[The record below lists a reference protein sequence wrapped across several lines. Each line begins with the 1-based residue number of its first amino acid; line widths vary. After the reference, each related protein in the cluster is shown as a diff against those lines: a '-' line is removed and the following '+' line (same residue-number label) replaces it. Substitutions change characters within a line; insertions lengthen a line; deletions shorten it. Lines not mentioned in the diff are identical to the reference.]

1 MPATAKQ
8 IEKFLTSLEPAI
20 ARAFREAVEAMRSRA
35 NISQLE
41 AAIAA
46 MDYER
51 AFAAAG
57 LRDYSWVQVPEATRA
72 AYAQAGAFTI
82 ASDVPK
88 SFGLSFNIN
97 NPRARDWIAA
107 HSSRFVTEV
116 NLGQQRAIRAIIT
129 TGFEQGRNP
138 RNVALDIVGRVSNQ
152 TGRRTGGVIGLHEQ
166 FAEFAINAR
175 DQLTNLDPGYFA
187 RTRRDRRFDSV
198 VRRAIDSGSP
208 LTQSQ
213 IDVIVGSYEN
223 RLLQTRATNI
233 ARTEA
238 LTSLNEAADE
248 ALRQVVD
255 EGLAPPDAIKKIWD
269 ATLDQRTR
277 PTHAEANGQEVG
289 MDEPFFVG
297 GYAMMHP
304 GDENAPPDET
314 INCRCV
320 VRHKVD
326 FSKVD

>member
-8 IEKFLTSLEPAI
+8 IEAFMASLEPAI
-20 ARAFREAVEAMRSRA
+20 ARAFRQAVESIRSRA

-57 LRDYSWVQVPEATRA
+57 IRDYAWVQVPEATRA

-129 TGFEQGRNP
+129 NGFEAGRNP
-138 RNVALDIVGRVSNQ
+138 RSVALDIVGRVSQQ

-166 FAEFAINAR
+166 FADFATNAR
-175 DQLTNLDPGYFA
+175 TQLASLDSGYFT
-187 RTRRDRRFDSV
+187 RTRRDKRFDSV
-198 VRRAIDSGSP
+198 VRRAIESGES
-208 LTQSQ
+208 LTEKQ
-213 IDVIVGSYEN
+213 IDAIIGSYEN
-223 RLLQTRATNI
+223 RLLQTRATTI

-238 LTSLNEAADE
+238 LSSMNAAADE
-248 ALRQVVD
+248 ALHQVVD
-255 EGLAPPDAIKKIWD
+255 EGLAPASAITKVWD

-277 PTHAEANGQEVG
+277 PTHFDANGQEAPL
-289 MDEPFFVG
+289 DQPFIVG

-304 GDENAPPDET
+304 GDENAPPEEV
-314 INCRCV
+314 IGCRCI
-320 VRHKVD
+320 VRHKID
-326 FSKVD
+326 FSQVD